1 MNKLYLGIYSC
12 TYAHVTA
19 IHEKKKGYKL
29 EKEQG
34 GIEERVWREEWE
46 GRNDWIM
53 ISTKGKKFIKK
64 MQKKSLI

>member
-1 MNKLYLGIYSC
+1 M
-12 TYAHVTA
+12 
-19 IHEKKKGYKL
+19 

-64 MQKKSLI
+64 MQKKKSDMTCICFLVRPVVCPM